1 MSLDCALIAPD
12 GLPHCLQAR
21 ASPGAKMSKLDS
33 SVSGRRQVSSKVKG
47 TESLG
52 TGGEASFVGGGWQLA
67 AAGRHSPNSC
77 ETLASEVAA
86 TALARRFAAA
96 KARSRTAIRDP
107 PANLSSLSAE
117 SSCIPSEVDED
128 SEAEGSIASIPS
140 SVSRGWASA
149 SDVSATSPVPTEAL
163 EALEASFERTMH
175 KERAKLDAA
184 RRAVSGDTAT
194 PASSGTAL
202 GVEAVEPRSSAQP
215 PSRPD
220 SDTHDDSAVTPV
232 ELPVERGEMSTPSHK
247 RLTSADAS
255 ADHETESADQIQSA
269 DASADHETESA
280 PPASA
285 ADNDS
290 DSADSGSNAAI
301 LTLPMATAP
310 LSEAERQKP
319 RRTFTFGPGSL
330 GMTFTEAAGRCT
342 FITEVAAGSQAA
354 KKGVVAGSKL
364 VSVAGHPMEGLGS
377 DAAVARI
384 KEEMQR
390 AAQQPMIMELESSA
404 YDAPFE
410 SPAPLS
416 EAERQKPRRTFTFG
430 PGSLGMTFTE
440 AAGRCT
446 FITEVA
452 AGSQAAKKGVV
463 AGSKLVSVAGH
474 PMEGLGSDAAVAR
487 IKEEMQRAAQK
498 PMTMELE
505 SSAYD
510 APFQSV
516 ETTPSGSNKK
526 ASLVARAFGF
536 GSGTKSGSKR

>member
-12 GLPHCLQAR
+12 GLPHCMQAR
-21 ASPGAKMSKLDS
+21 ASPGAQMSKLDS
-33 SVSGRRQVSSKVKG
+33 SISGRRQVSSKVKG

-77 ETLASEVAA
+77 EMLASEVAA

-163 EALEASFERTMH
+163 EALEASFERTIH

-194 PASSGTAL
+194 PASSGITL

-232 ELPVERGEMSTPSHK
+232 ERPVERGEMSTPSHK

-285 ADNDS
+285 ADIDS
-290 DSADSGSNAAI
+290 DSADRDSNAAI
-301 LTLPMATAP
+301 LTLPMEERAAPGAASVASTSP

-390 AAQQPMIMELESSA
+390 AAQQPM
-404 YDAPFE
+404 
-410 SPAPLS
+410 
-416 EAERQKPRRTFTFG
+416 
-430 PGSLGMTFTE
+430 
-440 AAGRCT
+440 
-446 FITEVA
+446 
-452 AGSQAAKKGVV
+452 
-463 AGSKLVSVAGH
+463 
-474 PMEGLGSDAAVAR
+474 
-487 IKEEMQRAAQK
+487 
-498 PMTMELE
+498 TMELE

>member
-12 GLPHCLQAR
+12 GLPHCMQAR
-21 ASPGAKMSKLDS
+21 ASPGAQMSKLDS

-77 ETLASEVAA
+77 EMLASEVAA

-232 ELPVERGEMSTPSHK
+232 ERPVERGEMSTPSHK

-301 LTLPMATAP
+301 LTLPIATAP

-377 DAAVARI
+377 DAVVARI

-390 AAQQPMIMELESSA
+390 AAQQ
-404 YDAPFE
+404 
-410 SPAPLS
+410 
-416 EAERQKPRRTFTFG
+416 
-430 PGSLGMTFTE
+430 
-440 AAGRCT
+440 
-446 FITEVA
+446 
-452 AGSQAAKKGVV
+452 
-463 AGSKLVSVAGH
+463 
-474 PMEGLGSDAAVAR
+474 
-487 IKEEMQRAAQK
+487 

>member
-12 GLPHCLQAR
+12 GLPHCMQAR
-21 ASPGAKMSKLDS
+21 ASPGAQMSKLDS

-47 TESLG
+47 TENLG

-107 PANLSSLSAE
+107 PVNLSSLSAE

-163 EALEASFERTMH
+163 EALEASFERTIH

-202 GVEAVEPRSSAQP
+202 GVEAVEPRSSQRSSVQP

-220 SDTHDDSAVTPV
+220 SDTHADSAVTPV
-232 ELPVERGEMSTPSHK
+232 ERPVERGEMSSPSHK
-247 RLTSADAS
+247 SLT
-255 ADHETESADQIQSA
+255 SA

-285 ADNDS
+285 ADIDRG
-290 DSADSGSNAAI
+290 SADRGSNAAI
-301 LTLPMATAP
+301 LTLPM
-310 LSEAERQKP
+310 
-319 RRTFTFGPGSL
+319 
-330 GMTFTEAAGRCT
+330 
-342 FITEVAAGSQAA
+342 
-354 KKGVVAGSKL
+354 
-364 VSVAGHPMEGLGS
+364 
-377 DAAVARI
+377 
-384 KEEMQR
+384 EER
-390 AAQQPMIMELESSA
+390 AAPCA
-404 YDAPFE
+404 APVA
-410 SPAPLS
+410 STAPLS

-516 ETTPSGSNKK
+516 ETTKSGSNKK
-526 ASLVARAFGF
+526 PSLVARAFGF
-536 GSGTKSGSKR
+536 GSGTKSGGKR